1 MKKVYL
7 LGILLLFIFQTS
19 LLAQRASAVHGTE
32 RVEQINTIVN
42 KYIAE
47 HPQEKI
53 HIHFNKNNYVIGD
66 TIWFKAYLLNANNG
80 NRLSSISKIIH
91 LLIVDPNGKEQRL
104 ILPVDKG
111 MSAAQIILSDSLY
124 QPGKYM
130 INAYTQ
136 VMRNYNAAYF
146 FNHTI
151 QIGVQ
156 DQSNSINY
164 ASNNLKSLAANKVNI
179 DTATKKLIID
189 FFPEG
194 GSLVNGIRSKVAFK
208 ATDQNGNSLSIKGF
222 IADERGDKVALF
234 KTLHKGMGIFAL
246 TPKLGAKYLAIID
259 SGNFKN
265 STSQLPK
272 ILDEGFVLSLNRV
285 DTSNY
290 SVKIS
295 KSDGVKD
302 IKEVKM
308 LIQAHGNILNSLQ
321 LPITAANQTFTLN
334 KSQLAEGI
342 NQITLLSAD
351 KIPLAER
358 LIFVD
363 KRSDQLANVDFDKAQ
378 YGTRDL
384 VNMSLNISDANGIG
398 IVGGYSLSV
407 IKMDETMPPEEEQ
420 TSIYANILL
429 NSDLRGKI
437 EEPNYYFTSADDKKL
452 NELDVL
458 LLIQGFRRFN
468 KQEIFSGK
476 WQKPT
481 YQPELGIKVSGVV
494 TDLKD
499 KPVAGAKVS
508 FVAVK
513 DMLVRDTLADAN
525 GRFSFDNLDL
535 QDSVEVILRAR
546 GVKESS
552 NVKITLDKE
561 DEPYLFLK
569 TDVNDD
575 VDTLIN
581 EINQVANSVTPQTE
595 TKIKQGTTLKTV
607 EINTK
612 KRIEIPG
619 SIYPFAAAPPD
630 YSFDPEILQK
640 TVDLRDLMRNLVG
653 VTIIENKVY
662 GYSQGIRG
670 SMVLLLNG
678 SLIEDLTSI
687 DPRALTGVQVV
698 KGGII
703 AANMANSL
711 MLGLDNTQLTIY
723 KQSPF
728 FGIVFITMK
737 GIPDKFL
744 KVERPTGFLQQKIA
758 GYTYE
763 REFYSPN
770 YELQKDIPKADNRQ
784 ALFWKSNIITSENG
798 TASLSFYTADETGKY
813 QATLE
818 GIGSNGQIT
827 RKVVYFMVK

>member
-1 MKKVYL
+1 MRKGYL
-7 LGILLLFIFQTS
+7 LSILLLFVFQTS
-19 LLAQRASAVHGTE
+19 LLAQQANAIPRTE
-32 RVEQINTIVN
+32 SFEQVNTIVN

-47 HPQEKI
+47 NPQEKI
-53 HIHFNKNNYVIGD
+53 HIHFNKPNYVIGD
-66 TIWFKAYLLNANNG
+66 TIWLKAYLLNANNG

-91 LLIVDPNGKEQRL
+91 LLVVDPKGKEQRI

-124 QPGKYM
+124 QAGKYL
-130 INAYTQ
+130 IKAYTQ

-151 QIGVQ
+151 QIGEQ
-156 DQSNSINY
+156 NQSNTINY
-164 ASNNLKSLAANKVNI
+164 ASNNLKSIAANNVNN
-179 DTATKKLIID
+179 DTANKNLTIN

-194 GSLVNGIRSKVAFK
+194 GSLINGIRSKVAFK
-208 ATDQNGNSLSIKGF
+208 VTDQNGNGISTKGF
-222 IADERGDKVALF
+222 IIDESGDKVALF
-234 KTLHKGMGIFAL
+234 ETLHKGMGIFAL
-246 TPKLGAKYLAIID
+246 TPKFGAKYFAIID

-265 STSQLPK
+265 STSPLPK
-272 ILDEGFVLSLNRV
+272 TLAEGFSLSINRV

-290 SVKIS
+290 VIKIS
-295 KSDGVKD
+295 KSDGLKD
-302 IKEVKM
+302 VEEVKM
-308 LIQAHGNILNSLQ
+308 LIQAHGNILNLIQ
-321 LPITAANQTFTLN
+321 LPITAANQIFTLN

-351 KIPLAER
+351 HIPLAER

-363 KRSDQLANVDFDKAQ
+363 KRSNQLAKVDFDKAH
-378 YGTRDL
+378 YETRDL
-384 VNMSLNISDANGIG
+384 VNMSLTVSEANGNG
-398 IVGGYSLSV
+398 IIGGYSFSV
-407 IKMDETMPPEEEQ
+407 NKIAETMIPEEKQ
-420 TSIYANILL
+420 LSIYTNILL

-437 EEPNYYFTSADDKKL
+437 ENPNYYFAATDDKKL

-458 LLIQGFRRFN
+458 LLTQGWRRFN
-468 KQEIFSGK
+468 TQEILSGK

-481 YQPELGIKVSGVV
+481 YQPELGLKVSGVV

-552 NVKITLDKE
+552 NVKIILDK
-561 DEPYLFLK
+561 DEPYLFVK

-575 VDTLIN
+575 VDNLVN
-581 EINQVANSVTPQTE
+581 EINQVASSVTPQTE
-595 TKIKQGTTLKTV
+595 TKIKQGITLKTV

-630 YSFDPEILQK
+630 YSFDPEILQE
-640 TVDLRDLMRNLVG
+640 TVDLRDLMRNLAG
-653 VTIIENKVY
+653 VTIIENKIY
-662 GYSQGIRG
+662 GYFQGVRG
-670 SMVLLLNG
+670 EMVLILNG
-678 SLIEDLTSI
+678 SLIEDVTSI
-687 DPRALTGVQVV
+687 NPRSLTGVQVV
-698 KGGII
+698 KGGLI
-703 AANMANSL
+703 AGNMANSL
-711 MLGLDNTQLTIY
+711 MLSLDNTRKTIY
-723 KQSPF
+723 KQSPD

-737 GIPDKFL
+737 GVADKFL
-744 KVERPTGFLQQKIA
+744 KVERPTGFLQYKMA

-770 YELQKDIPKADNRQ
+770 YELKKDIPKADNRQ
-784 ALFWKSNIITSENG
+784 ALFWKPNMITSENG

-818 GIGSNGQIT
+818 GVGSNGQII
-827 RKVVYFMVK
+827 RKVIYFDVK